1 MPVLQDR
8 ARDSGRRH
16 TGVSS
21 GTELHKHLRSFLAY
35 IEGERAS
42 SPHTVAAYAA
52 DLADLCD
59 GLLRDGIT
67 LEQVDREVLRAHIGE
82 LYDRGRAAS
91 TVTRH
96 IASIRSF
103 FRFLVRRGILR
114 VNPAATL
121 VQPKK
126 GRRLPAILDE
136 GIVLSMLNSIDR
148 STPAGCRD
156 RAILEVLYGG
166 GIRLSELIGLRR
178 SDIDRHDGTI
188 KVVGKG
194 RKVRIV
200 PIGREA
206 MRSLDAYLASRDLTS
221 PPTTRVSEGPVF
233 TTETGRPI
241 YPRYVQRLV
250 RSHIRSVSEI
260 GKQSPHVLRH
270 TVATHLL
277 NRGADLRAVKELLG
291 HASLSTTQIYTH
303 VSAAQLKRVY
313 HQAHPKA

>member
-1 MPVLQDR
+1 MSVLQDR
-8 ARDSGRRH
+8 ARDPGRRH
-16 TGVSS
+16 SGVSS
-21 GTELHKHLRSFLAY
+21 GTELQRHLRSFLAY

-52 DLADLCD
+52 DLADFCD
-59 GLLRDGIT
+59 TLLRDRIS
-67 LEQVDREVLRAHIGE
+67 LDQVDREALRAHIGE

-96 IASIRSF
+96 IASLRSF

-114 VNPAATL
+114 SNPAATL

-126 GRRLPAILDE
+126 RRRLPAILDE
-136 GIVLSMLNSIDR
+136 RSVDSMLNAIDR
-148 STPAGCRD
+148 STPSGCRD

-178 SDIDRHDGTI
+178 CDIDRHDGTI

-194 RKVRIV
+194 RKERIV

-206 MRSLDAYLASRDLTS
+206 IGALDAYQKSREQEF
-221 PPTTRVSEGPVF
+221 PQGVNGSEEPVF
-233 TTETGRPI
+233 LTESGRPI
-241 YPRYVQRLV
+241 YARYVQRLV

-260 GKQSPHVLRH
+260 GRQSPHVLRH